1 MKHTPPPGSP
11 AAIAIGCICAIYDN
25 CHGHGYMGQ
34 QGIYVIR
41 GDCPVHAAGCQI
53 DILHDPNVSE
63 DADGLPD
70 CQ

>member
-11 AAIAIGCICAIYDN
+11 AAIAIGCICAVSDN
-25 CHGHGYMGQ
+25 SYSQGYMGQ
-34 QGIYVIR
+34 AGIFWEHSTCPIHGNIEAELPETPDVI
-41 GDCPVHAAGCQI
+41 
-53 DILHDPNVSE
+53 E